1 MVKRSKTKKVV
12 AIILNLMVMCM
23 EVLGAYHSFQK
34 GGILN
39 LRFYTVLSNVLAL
52 VVSLLYVVYYI
63 RNFNRKDT
71 AFPRWLKQL
80 KFVTCNCLAVTFV
93 VVVAVL
99 IPMDGIQSVDHYI
112 FGPANIYHHV
122 FCPLIMIFSFCVFEK
137 ERKITVRDNVLALIP
152 TIIYAVVMVILNL
165 VKVLKG
171 PYPFLYVYEQP
182 IYMSIIWAV
191 VILTLT
197 YVLGLIL
204 RVLNGMERKRIS

>member
-1 MVKRSKTKKVV
+1 MVKRSKIKKVV

-23 EVLGAYHSFQK
+23 EVLGAYHSFRK
-34 GGILN
+34 CGILN

-63 RNFNRKDT
+63 RNFNQKDT

-204 RVLNGMERKRIS
+204 RVLNGMEQKRIS

>member
-23 EVLGAYHSFQK
+23 EVLGAYHSFRK